1 MLPRC
6 FMINDHT
13 IRQLAHQIWV
23 SEGKPEGQSERHW
36 AQAAMQ
42 IDQKKEQNKKNKTNS
57 GHPSEAVNST
67 EPPQP
72 DQT

>member
-1 MLPRC
+1 
-6 FMINDHT
+6 MIDDQT

-36 AQAAMQ
+36 AQASMQ
-42 IDQKKEQNKKNKTNS
+42 IDQKKEANKKNTQKTN
-57 GHPSEAVNST
+57 HPSKAADST
-67 EPPQP
+67 EPEQP

>member
-1 MLPRC
+1 
-6 FMINDHT
+6 MINDQT

-36 AQAAMQ
+36 AQASMQ
-42 IDQKKEQNKKNKTNS
+42 INQKKESNKKNPKKSTCPS
-57 GHPSEAVNST
+57 GAAHSSEP
-67 EPPQP
+67 EQP